1 MDLGWGG
8 VPRMQPSDTA
18 LSYLNSIHKF
28 VVSFFKHAAAA
39 VPKLY
44 DSKQYSYPRKMRI
57 CPLDRT

>member
-39 VPKLY
+39 VSKL
-44 DSKQYSYPRKMRI
+44 
-57 CPLDRT
+57 